1 MHFGPQLVTNA
12 EQAQFIIAPFQL
24 AAKVVEYGLEL
35 FVEYFA
41 DFSKHALFYDLTLA
55 YNFVITFYC

>member
-24 AAKVVEYGLEL
+24 AAKVVEHGLKL
-35 FVEYFA
+35 FLEYFA
-41 DFSKHALFYDLTLA
+41 DFSEYALFYDPIIA
-55 YNFVITFYC
+55 NNFVIL